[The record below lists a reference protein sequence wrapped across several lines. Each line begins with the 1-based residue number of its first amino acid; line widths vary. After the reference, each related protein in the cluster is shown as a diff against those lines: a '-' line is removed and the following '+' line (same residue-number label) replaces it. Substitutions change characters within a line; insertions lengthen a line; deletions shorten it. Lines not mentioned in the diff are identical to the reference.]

1 MSECMISVEKLG
13 KLYKIGRRDGAR
25 YKTLRDSWSAWW
37 RKNDAKTDLPSDEDF
52 WALRDVNFEV
62 GKGEA
67 VGIIGAN
74 GAGKSTLLKI
84 LSRITEPTCGRI
96 ILNGRMASLLEVGT
110 GFHPELT
117 GRENIYMN
125 GAILGMPRSEM
136 RARFDEIVAFAEVER
151 FLDVPVKRYSSGMFV
166 RLAFSVAAHLEP
178 DILVVDEVLAV
189 GDAAFQSR
197 CLGKLRD
204 VASGSGRTVLFVSH
218 DLGAIRTLTT
228 RCLLM
233 KHGHVAMDGDPE
245 AVIKGY
251 LASSRDSADWKDVSR
266 ASRPVECSGEARFRS
281 ISVKSDAVT
290 VGNGDDLRLAV
301 VLDCE
306 MVLET
311 VFVSLTVQSEE
322 GMAVGSTFS
331 PQDLRLSIGRQAI
344 EIRIP
349 LPDLAP
355 GRYCCTLAI
364 SRSSAGITSVID
376 AVSDTALFEVLPAQG
391 QRAWHRSWGS
401 CRLGAAQVKVTS
413 EIQSV
418 D

>member
-1 MSECMISVEKLG
+1 MSESMIRVEKIG
-13 KLYKIGRRDGAR
+13 KLYKLCRRDGTR
-25 YKTLRDSWSAWW
+25 YKTLRDSLSAWW
-37 RKNDAKTDLPSDEDF
+37 KKSDDESAKSAEEDF
-52 WALRDVNFEV
+52 WALSDVSFEV

-67 VGIIGAN
+67 VGIIGSN
-74 GAGKSTLLKI
+74 GAGKSTLLKV

-96 ILNGRMASLLEVGT
+96 TLNGRVASLLEVGT

-125 GAILGMPRSEM
+125 GAILGMPRSEL
-136 RARFDEIVAFAEVER
+136 RSRFDEIVAFAEVER

-189 GDAAFQSR
+189 GDAEFQSR

-228 RCLLM
+228 RCLLL
-233 KHGHVAMDGDPE
+233 KQGHLVMDGEPE

-251 LASSRDSADWKDVSR
+251 LASSRAGGDWKDVTH
-266 ASRPVECSGEARFRS
+266 AMRPVECTGEARFRS
-281 ISVKSDAVT
+281 ILVKSDPAT

-301 VLDCE
+301 MLE
-306 MVLET
+306 SEKVLET
-311 VFVSLTVQSEE
+311 VCVSLMLQTED
-322 GMAVGSTFS
+322 GKTVGSSFS
-331 PQDLRLSIGRQAI
+331 APELRLTSGSQAI
-344 EIRIP
+344 EVCIP

-364 SRSSAGITSVID
+364 SRSSAGMTSVID
-376 AVSDTALFEVLPAQG
+376 AVSNTALFEVLPAHG
-391 QRAWHRSWGS
+391 QRTWQPNWGA
-401 CRLGAAQVKVTS
+401 CRLGTAQVKVTS
-413 EIQSV
+413 VIQSV